1 MVKALLLLDCIDNL
15 CCEEIVWR
23 QLEFAFF
30 GARLRLRTF
39 YFGGITMF
47 CSKCGKE
54 IDNEAVVCVHCGC
67 PTQNYQNDKQT
78 KDQPIIINNNNSASS
93 SAAAAAAAG
102 GRVRRKHSLL
112 FDLFMICITGGLW
125 IIWMILRPKYY

>member
-1 MVKALLLLDCIDNL
+1 
-15 CCEEIVWR
+15 
-23 QLEFAFF
+23 
-30 GARLRLRTF
+30 
-39 YFGGITMF
+39 MF

-67 PTQNYQNDKQT
+67 ATGNFEKNNKE
-78 KDQPIIINNNNSASS
+78 KDQPIIINNNNSSSS

-102 GRVRRKHSLL
+102 VGRVRRRYSLL
-112 FDLFMICITGGLW
+112 LDILMIMFTGGLW

>member
-1 MVKALLLLDCIDNL
+1 
-15 CCEEIVWR
+15 
-23 QLEFAFF
+23 
-30 GARLRLRTF
+30 
-39 YFGGITMF
+39 MF

-54 IDNEAVVCVHCGC
+54 IDNEAVICVHCGC
-67 PTQNYQNDKQT
+67 PTQNDNNDKQA

-102 GRVRRKHSLL
+102 GRVRRKYSLL
-112 FDLFMICITGGLW
+112 FDILMICFTGGLW

>member
-1 MVKALLLLDCIDNL
+1 MVLKNL
-15 CCEEIVWR
+15 SAYKFVWR
-23 QLEFAFF
+23 QLGVRVFRCADF
-30 GARLRLRTF
+30 GWRTF
-39 YFGGITMF
+39 YFLEEINMF

-67 PTQNYQNDKQT
+67 PTQNYKDDKQA

-102 GRVRRKHSLL
+102 GRIRRRRSLL
-112 FDLFMICITGGLW
+112 FDIFMICITGGLW

>member
-1 MVKALLLLDCIDNL
+1 
-15 CCEEIVWR
+15 
-23 QLEFAFF
+23 
-30 GARLRLRTF
+30 
-39 YFGGITMF
+39 MF

-67 PTQNYQNDKQT
+67 PTQNYKNDNQT

-93 SAAAAAAAG
+93 SAAAAAAASV
-102 GRVRRKHSLL
+102 GRIRRRHSLL
-112 FDLFMICITGGLW
+112 FDIFMICVTGGLW

>member
-1 MVKALLLLDCIDNL
+1 MLAVG
-15 CCEEIVWR
+15 V
-23 QLEFAFF
+23 AFF
-30 GARLRLRTF
+30 SVYEASIVNTF
-39 YFGGITMF
+39 YFILLEGKMF

-67 PTQNYQNDKQT
+67 PTINFDKSKE

-93 SAAAAAAAG
+93 SAAAAASSG
-102 GRVRRKHSLL
+102 GRVRRRYSLL
-112 FDLFMICITGGLW
+112 LDILLICCTGGLW